1 MLRGRL
7 WVSCILLSSV
17 SERTC
22 TVCEFECLYC
32 VCLCVR
38 ETSVFFTSAWFCLLS
53 CFKGLCATFHLHEKF
68 YTNEVWQIDWDA
80 FKNGFHWRG
89 LKIWC
94 HSKLK
99 LSLAL
104 FFPVF
109 LSEKSQRRGAVWPDH
124 VPSGPRRERLL
135 WATLH
140 GLCTS
145 AGKAAAALHYFNFHK
160 YLNILNLSIVFFPHR
175 IEQSPQLY
183 ASDFRP
189 SCSSHRMKALGWG
202 TNRAKG
208 IGSGTIV
215 TSARVRA
222 CCGINPFNSRRGSC
236 VPAPLL
242 WYSVK
247 AVEGGKDERWMWR
260 EIASMERGVE
270 ATSQKAGRVR
280 LGGRGRAVIKNVG
293 ESSLE
298 SSSVISPS
306 LPLPFACSLPPSLEF
321 FMPCRA
327 WTSRRNWSTRAYLW
341 ACWTSEFSAAQ
352 LHLTNIAA
360 GYFVLIWLPWPLYIR
375 TNGFHPFCLVSA
387 LARCDKK
394 HQKTSQ
400 K

>member
-1 MLRGRL
+1 MYHLDLVEKDYFGLRFMDSAQVPVRL
-7 WVSCILLSSV
+7 QQHSTILIFINILIYIYTVYLLS
-17 SERTC
+17 
-22 TVCEFECLYC
+22 FY
-32 VCLCVR
+32 
-38 ETSVFFTSAWFCLLS
+38 
-53 CFKGLCATFHLHEKF
+53 FKHL
-68 YTNEVWQIDWDA
+68 
-80 FKNGFHWRG
+80 
-89 LKIWC
+89 
-94 HSKLK
+94 
-99 LSLAL
+99 
-104 FFPVF
+104 
-109 LSEKSQRRGAVWPDH
+109 KSQY
-124 VPSGPRRERLL
+124 S
-135 WATLH
+135 
-140 GLCTS
+140 
-145 AGKAAAALHYFNFHK
+145 
-160 YLNILNLSIVFFPHR
+160 FFAHR

-189 SCSSHRMKALGWG
+189 NCSSHRMKALGWG

-215 TSARVRA
+215 TSARVRP
-222 CCGINPFNSRRGSC
+222 CCGINPFNSCPGSC

-280 LGGRGRAVIKNVG
+280 LGGRGRAVIKNAG

-360 GYFVLIWLPWPLYIR
+360 GCWLLIWLPWPLYIH
-375 TNGFHPFCLVSA
+375 TNGFHAICLVSA